1 MDVTCQVNLD
11 MQALEDRQRE
21 LEDAWNALLIERRDY
36 EARVSLLEQRE
47 QQFKL
52 KWDLLIAETQKLAD
66 DKTQFQR
73 RQDFFARV
81 EQHYEME
88 TSRDDNIIHGEM
100 FFNGVSDAK
109 SLKKRYKDLIKI
121 YHPDSESGDKETVAE
136 INREYDNLKQNL
148 L

>member
-1 MDVTCQVNLD
+1 MDVTCQVNLA
-11 MQALEDRQRE
+11 MQEIEDRQSE

-81 EQHYEME
+81 EQH
-88 TSRDDNIIHGEM
+88 
-100 FFNGVSDAK
+100 
-109 SLKKRYKDLIKI
+109 
-121 YHPDSESGDKETVAE
+121 
-136 INREYDNLKQNL
+136 
-148 L
+148 